1 MQQKTVLVTG
11 GLGYIG
17 SHTVVELIEEGFTV
31 IIVDNLSNSELFILE
46 RIKKITGIS
55 PLFFQKNVC
64 DINDIQEIFTS
75 HKIDVVIHFAA
86 FKSVGES
93 VNEPLKYFENNLT
106 SLMSVLH
113 AMQQNNVSNLIFSS
127 SATVYGQP
135 EVLPATEQ
143 TPFQK
148 ALSAYGSTKQIG
160 EEILEKVC
168 ASGKVNN
175 ISLRYFNPVGAH
187 NSALIGELPKGIP
200 NNLFPYV
207 MQTASG
213 KQQQLT
219 VFGDDYNTPDGSC
232 KYANDLFIGNYTG
245 KLTCNNALIQQ
256 FIANQQLDIIIEE
269 IPGETNKVKLSLG
282 LQIPGLESPVGTI
295 DGKKLTYKSAEQTL
309 TIPINGSP
317 TTVIISNSGEL
328 ISGDDPN
335 KLTGSISLKIQIGIL
350 PIEDTCTLEATRK

>member
-17 SHTVVELIEEGFTV
+17 SHTVVELIEKGFTV

-106 SLMSVLH
+106 SLMNVLH

-232 KYANDLFIGNYTG
+232 LRDYIHVVDLAKAHVQACKRLLQQQQESSFEVFNLGTG
-245 KLTCNNALIQQ
+245 KGTSVLEI
-256 FIANQQLDIIIEE
+256 IASFEKITGQ
-269 IPGETNKVKLSLG
+269 
-282 LQIPGLESPVGTI
+282 
-295 DGKKLTYKSAEQTL
+295 KLTYTIGKRREGDAPAVFADTTKANNVLGWKATLSLDEMIESSWKWEQ
-309 TIPINGSP
+309 
-317 TTVIISNSGEL
+317 
-328 ISGDDPN
+328 
-335 KLTGSISLKIQIGIL
+335 SLN
-350 PIEDTCTLEATRK
+350 